1 MSLIGARLLHLG
13 LALLVGMGLVGGA
26 AVGCGDIDGGNEP
39 FAGTARYQ
47 DPMGSFELRLL
58 EPPWLPVT
66 LSGQLVFVVPPN
78 AVLSSTLKE
87 SDMLYSLHVIGV
99 GGDPESALA
108 AAMAANP
115 SVTVTNQR
123 KVTAVSGASGVEVAW
138 QEAPTV
144 YHREAFLGTAGGPTF
159 FLHFT
164 AKGPIGDDAMITQ
177 MVISFAPRGT
187 IVPGASR

>member
-1 MSLIGARLLHLG
+1 MSLIGPRLLRLG
-13 LALLVGMGLVGGA
+13 LALLLGIGL
-26 AVGCGDIDGGNEP
+26 GCGDIDGGNQP

-47 DPMGSFELRLL
+47 DPTGAFELRLL

-66 LSGQLVFVVPPN
+66 LSGQLTFVVPPN
-78 AVLSSTLKE
+78 SVPTSTLKE
-87 SDMLYSLHVIGV
+87 TDMLYSLHVIGV

-123 KVTAVSGASGVEVAW
+123 KVTAASGASGVEVAW

-144 YHREAFLGTAGGPTF
+144 FHREVFLGTSGGPTF

-164 AKGPIGDDAMITQ
+164 AKSPIADDAMITQ
-177 MVISFAPRGT
+177 MVLSFAPRGT
-187 IVPGASR
+187 IVPGATR